1 MIIIKDIKNII
12 INKIA
17 YNTNSDI
24 ANFFN
29 KSILNI
35 NFITLYN
42 KPNPLNSIPIIS
54 NSERKGLDI

>member
-42 KPNPLNSIPIIS
+42 KPNPLNSIPRIS
-54 NSERKGLDI
+54 NSERKDLDI

>member
-17 YNTNSDI
+17 YDTNSDI
-24 ANFFN
+24 ANPFN

-42 KPNPLNSIPIIS
+42 KPNPLNNIPIIS